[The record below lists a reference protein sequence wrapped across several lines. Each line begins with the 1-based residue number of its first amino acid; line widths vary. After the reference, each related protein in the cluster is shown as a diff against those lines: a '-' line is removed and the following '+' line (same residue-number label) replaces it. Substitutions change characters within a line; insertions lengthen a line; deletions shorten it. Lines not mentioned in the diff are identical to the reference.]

1 MKKLICPSMMC
12 AEYDSLG
19 EETRKLDAA
28 GADIFHID
36 IMDGSFVPNFG
47 MGVQD
52 MACIRKNTEKPLD
65 VHLMIDNPGNYIE
78 LFAGLGADLI
88 HIHPESDRHPARTLA
103 KIKSLQKKSGI
114 AVNPGTSPETIQEL
128 LPLVDYVTVM
138 TVNPGFS
145 GQQYLDYV
153 DDKIKRLAQLKT
165 KYSFR
170 ILVDGAVSP
179 QKVAELSRAGVEGF
193 VLGTSALFR
202 KKETYQKLISQ
213 LKNC

>member
-88 HIHPESDRHPARTLA
+88 HIHPESDRHPARTLE

>member
-19 EETRKLDAA
+19 QETRNLDAA

-47 MGVQD
+47 MGIQD

-65 VHLMIDNPGNYIE
+65 VHLMIDAPGNYLG
-78 LFAGLGADLI
+78 LFVNLGADII
-88 HIHPESDRHPARTLA
+88 HIHPEADRHPARTLA
-103 KIKSLQKKSGI
+103 KIRALGKAAGI
-114 AVNPGTSPETIQEL
+114 AVNPGTSIETVQEL
-128 LPLVDYVTVM
+128 FPLVDYVTVM

-145 GQQYLDYV
+145 GQKYLDFV
-153 DDKIKRLAQLKT
+153 DDKIRRLTGFQS
-165 KYSFR
+165 KYAFG

-179 QKVAELSRAGVEGF
+179 QKIAKLSKAGVEGF
-193 VLGTSALFR
+193 VLGTSALFGKQEEYR
-202 KKETYQKLISQ
+202 TIISR
-213 LKNC
+213 LKDC

>member
-88 HIHPESDRHPARTLA
+88 HIHPESDRHPARTLL
-103 KIKSLQKKSGI
+103 KIKSLQKESGI

-153 DDKIKRLAQLKT
+153 DDKIRRLAQLKT

-179 QKVAELSRAGVEGF
+179 QKIAELSKAGVEGF

-213 LKNC
+213 LRNC